1 MGIATGKPDRRLRA
15 CAFSL
20 VVLALS
26 SSRCDVARNLGPGPN
41 AQPQSPACLLVKDGN
56 GSRGTVPVRAEVVVA
71 GLEVPWGIAFLS
83 SKEMLVTERPGR
95 VRMIRDGA
103 LVEAPVATVPVRR
116 TSEAGLLGIA
126 LHPGFGQNRFFYLYL
141 TVDGQS
147 GPENR
152 VERWTL
158 APDGN
163 SAARDRSIIERIP
176 SAEYHDGGRLRFG
189 PDGMLYVGT
198 GDARDP
204 DRAQDRASLAGKILR
219 LLPDG
224 GVPADNPSFGNPA
237 FIFGIRNTQG
247 FDWTEE
253 GTLVVTDHG
262 PSGELM
268 RRGHD
273 EVNVGAPGANLGW
286 PAIYACGSKSGMTSP
301 LLTWENAVPPGGAA
315 IYRGHAIAEWKD
327 SLLVGTLES
336 RHLHRVVF
344 DQPWKPSKVV
354 AHEVYFAGTHGRLR
368 DVIMGPDGELYVTT
382 SNCDGRGDCPKNKDM
397 ILRVTR

>member
-1 MGIATGKPDRRLRA
+1 MAIGSRKAEYLSRA
-15 CAFSL
+15 RALLL
-20 VVLALS
+20 VLLGMS
-26 SSRCDVARNLGPGPN
+26 SIRCDAARNLGPGPN
-41 AQPQSPACLLVKDGN
+41 SQPESPSCRLVKDGY
-56 GSRGTVPVRAEVVVA
+56 GPPGTVPVRAEVVVT

-83 SKEMLVTERPGR
+83 PKEMLITERPGR
-95 VRMIRDGA
+95 VRMVRDGA
-103 LVEAPVATVPVRR
+103 LVEAPVATISVRR

-126 LHPGFGQNRFFYLYL
+126 LHPGFGENRFFYLYL
-141 TVDGQS
+141 TVDGSS

-158 APDGN
+158 APDGK
-163 SAARDRSIIERIP
+163 SAARDRTIVEKIP

-204 DRAQDRASLAGKILR
+204 DRAQDKASLAGKILR

-224 GVPADNPSFGNPA
+224 GVPADNPVFGNPA

-247 FDWTEE
+247 FDWTEG

-262 PSGELM
+262 PSGELL

-273 EVNVGAPGANLGW
+273 EVSVGASGANLGW
-286 PAIYACGSKSGMTSP
+286 PAIYACGAQSGMSSP
-301 LLTWENAVPPGGAA
+301 SLTWQSAVPPGGAA
-315 IYRGHAIAEWKD
+315 IYSGQAIAEWKNN
-327 SLLVGTLES
+327 LLIGTLES
-336 RHLHRVVF
+336 KHLHRVVL
-344 DQPWKPSKVV
+344 DESKPSKVV
-354 AHEVYFAGTHGRLR
+354 AHEVYFAGAHGRLR

-382 SNCDGRGDCPKNKDM
+382 SNCDGRGECPKTKDA

>member
-1 MGIATGKPDRRLRA
+1 MVSALRQ
-15 CAFSL
+15 L
-20 VVLALS
+20 VSRAHAKALGLVLLAMS
-26 SSRCDVARNLGPGPN
+26 SSCDVARNLAPGPS
-41 AQPQSPACLLVKDGN
+41 AQPENPTCRLVKDGN
-56 GSRGTVPVRAEVVVA
+56 GPSGTTAVRAEVVVA

-83 SKEMLVTERPGR
+83 AREMLVTERPGR
-95 VRMIRDGA
+95 VRLVRDGA
-103 LVEAPVATVPVRR
+103 LAEAPVATVSVRR

-141 TVDGQS
+141 TVDGAS

-158 APDGN
+158 GPDGTG
-163 SAARDRSIIERIP
+163 AQRDRTIIEKIP

-204 DRAQDRASLAGKILR
+204 DRAQNRANVAGKILR

-224 GVPADNPSFGNPA
+224 GVPADNPFFGNPA

-247 FDWTEE
+247 FDWTDA

-262 PSGELM
+262 PSGDLL

-273 EVNVGAPGANLGW
+273 EVNVGAPGTNLGW
-286 PAIYACGSKSGMTSP
+286 PAIYGCGAKSGMISP

-315 IYRGHAIAEWKD
+315 IYRGQAIPEWRNN
-327 SLLVGTLES
+327 LLIGTLES
-336 RHLHRVVF
+336 KHLHRVVF
-344 DQPWKPSKVV
+344 DDPSKPSKVT
-354 AHEVYFAGTHGRLR
+354 AHEVFFSGAHGRLR
-368 DVIMGPDGELYVTT
+368 DVIMGPDNELYVTT
-382 SNCDGRGDCPKNKDM
+382 SNCDGRGECPKNKDM

>member
-1 MGIATGKPDRRLRA
+1 MVIATRKPAYWARA
-15 CAFSL
+15 L
-20 VVLALS
+20 GLAMLAMTT
-26 SSRCDVARNLGPGPN
+26 SRCDAARNLAPGPN
-41 AQPQSPACLLVKDGN
+41 SHPESPSCLLVKDGY
-56 GSRGTVPVRAEVVVA
+56 GPTGTVPVRTEVVVS

-83 SKEMLVTERPGR
+83 PKEMLVTERPGR
-95 VRMIRDGA
+95 VRLVRDGA
-103 LVEAPVATVPVRR
+103 LVPAPVATVAVRR

-126 LHPGFGQNRFFYLYL
+126 LHPGFAQNRFFYLYL
-141 TVDGQS
+141 TVDGPS

-158 APDGN
+158 AADG
-163 SAARDRSIIERIP
+163 AKAERDRVLIQGIP

-198 GDARDP
+198 GDAREP

-224 GVPADNPSFGNPA
+224 GVPADNPVFGNPA

-247 FDWTEE
+247 FDWTE
-253 GTLVVTDHG
+253 GGMLVVTDHG
-262 PSGELM
+262 PSGELL

-273 EVNVGAPGANLGW
+273 EVNVVAPGANLGW
-286 PAIYACGSKSGMTSP
+286 PTIYACGAQSGMSSP
-301 LLTWENAVPPGGAA
+301 SLTWESAVPPGGAA
-315 IYRGHAIAEWKD
+315 IYRGQAIPEWRN
-327 SLLVGTLES
+327 SLLIGTLES
-336 RHLHRVVF
+336 KHLHRVVL
-344 DQPWKPSKVV
+344 DESKPPKVA

-368 DVIMGPDGELYVTT
+368 DVIAGPEGEPYVTT
-382 SNCDGRGDCPKNKDM
+382 SNCDGRGDCPANKDM